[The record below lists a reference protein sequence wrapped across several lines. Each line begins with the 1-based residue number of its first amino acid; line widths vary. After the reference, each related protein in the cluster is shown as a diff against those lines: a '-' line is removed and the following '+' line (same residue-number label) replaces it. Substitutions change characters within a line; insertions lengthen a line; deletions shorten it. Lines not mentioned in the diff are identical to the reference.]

1 VTMVYPALDTSS
13 EAPLVHLIVQ
23 LDQRISQ
30 NLPAGSQATVEVI
43 GGTAEGALIIPAS
56 ALHKTTNGGYEVN
69 VLQSGRQ
76 IKKQVQ
82 VGLQGTLNV
91 EIKSGLDA
99 GEIVVTK

>member
-1 VTMVYPALDTSS
+1 V
-13 EAPLVHLIVQ
+13 
-23 LDQRISQ
+23 
-30 NLPAGSQATVEVI
+30 
-43 GGTAEGALIIPAS
+43 IIPAS